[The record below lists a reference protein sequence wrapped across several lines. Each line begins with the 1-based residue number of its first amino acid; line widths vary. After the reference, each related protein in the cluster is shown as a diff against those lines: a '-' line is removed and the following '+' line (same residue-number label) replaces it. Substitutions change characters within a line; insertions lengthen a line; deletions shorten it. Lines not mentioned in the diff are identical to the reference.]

1 MEKTGKERGIWGTK
15 IGFILAASGSAI
27 GLGNIWRFPYM
38 TGENG
43 GAAFVFIYIFF
54 IVIIGLPVMVAELT
68 IGRNT
73 KKSSRRF

>member
-1 MEKTGKERGIWGTK
+1 
-15 IGFILAASGSAI
+15 
-27 GLGNIWRFPYM
+27 M